1 MPNNDGYNFNGG
13 YDNNQNPFD
22 QNPQN
27 NYGYDG
33 YDQYGQ
39 DGYGQYDQNG
49 YNQGQYGQDPNG
61 YGQDQ
66 YGYGQNNYQNQQFD
80 QYGNPIP
87 PQKKRKKLPIIIAV
101 IVLALAAVG
110 YVFKDKIFP
119 NKGGNNEEVTTET
132 TDSNSATV
140 IYGFNDEQRPVD
152 KHGNIVKPQF
162 DANGELLIPP
172 IDRSVLTKLGISE
185 DEYKNGEFNPFFDE
199 AGRSS
204 KEPVLDLDGKPI
216 MKSDG
221 TQLLKII
228 GRDIVLNPAGEPF
241 LKDTGEV
248 WYTDDP
254 FAPSAEEVEKSTG
267 MQYSLIDKTADKGPA
282 PQESTTKEEPKYVTT
297 LEEAFFQSVSDDSK
311 ITETRWRDMGLNP
324 TAESKNKFIIYNNQG
339 ILAPYD
345 NLKYL
350 NREVYGRLLSYDFFS
365 NIMTRKVTEIAGTY
379 NPQRPEPVIQISID
393 YNKEP
398 TISKLKNILKE
409 LRDKNWYL
417 DLQNKSMDRMI
428 SDITSYLGQQTYD
441 TTRAENLFKGTNWL
455 GVIAT
460 PGTYDYWFQNKVVE
474 NLNILNK
481 TRSKTLNESQMAKL
495 HYDIYK
501 KLVNDRLYYYKQEA
515 CKEMNA
521 FSAGSCSSAGDLSTL
536 EIRSDFIQSIYTYAY
551 TKSQEEF
558 IKCMYLIHS
567 EIRNPYNDLNLLDDN
582 VKSKENSTEQSEQSQ

>member
-13 YDNNQNPFD
+13 YDNNQNPFN

-27 NYGYDG
+27 DYGYDNYGPYDQNSGG

-39 DGYGQYDQNG
+39 EQYGYD
-49 YNQGQYGQDPNG
+49 QGQYGQEQ
-61 YGQDQ
+61 YGQEQ
-66 YGYGQNNYQNQQFD
+66 YNYQNQQYD

-87 PQKKRKKLPIIIAV
+87 PKKKGKKLPIIIV
-101 IVLALAAVG
+101 VVLLALGAVG
-110 YVFKDKIFP
+110 YVFKDKIFSD
-119 NKGGNNEEVTTET
+119 KSGNTAESTSESAQS
-132 TDSNSATV
+132 SNMTV
-140 IYGFNDEQRPVD
+140 IYGFNDEQRPID
-152 KHGNIVKPQF
+152 KHGNIIKPQF

-185 DEYKNGEFNPFFDE
+185 EEYKNGEFNPFFDE

-254 FAPSAEEVEKSTG
+254 FAPSEEEIEAVTG
-267 MQYSLIDKTADKGPA
+267 MQYSMIDKTAEKSQNTG
-282 PQESTTKEEPKYVTT
+282 QESVKEEPKYVTT
-297 LEEAFFQSVSDDSK
+297 LEESFFQSVSDDSK

-324 TAESKNKFIIYNNQG
+324 TAESKNKFIVYNNQG

-365 NIMTRKVTEIAGTY
+365 NIMKREVKEIAGTY
-379 NPQRPEPVIQISID
+379 NPQKPEPVIQISID

-398 TISKLKNILKE
+398 TIAKLKNILKE

-417 DLQNKSMDRMI
+417 DLQNKSVDRMI

-441 TTRAENLFKGTNWL
+441 TSRSESLFKGTNWL

-536 EIRSDFIQSIYTYAY
+536 EIRSDFIQSVYTYAY
-551 TKSQEEF
+551 TKSQEDF

-582 VKSKENSTEQSEQSQ
+582 AKPVESNVEQTNQT

>member
-1 MPNNDGYNFNGG
+1 MPSNDGYNFNGG

-27 NYGYDG
+27 DYGYGNYDPYDQNSGG

-39 DGYGQYDQNG
+39 EQYGYD
-49 YNQGQYGQDPNG
+49 QGQYGQEQ
-61 YGQDQ
+61 YGQEQ
-66 YGYGQNNYQNQQFD
+66 YNYQNQQYD

-87 PQKKRKKLPIIIAV
+87 PKKKGKKLPIIIV
-101 IVLALAAVG
+101 VVLLALGAVG
-110 YVFKDKIFP
+110 YVFKDKILP
-119 NKGGNNEEVTTET
+119 DKTGNTNENTSESAQS
-132 TDSNSATV
+132 SNMAV

-152 KHGNIVKPQF
+152 KHGNIIKPQF

-185 DEYKNGEFNPFFDE
+185 EEYKNGEFNPFFDE

-248 WYTDDP
+248 WYKDDP
-254 FAPSAEEVEKSTG
+254 FAPSEEEIEAATG
-267 MQYSLIDKTADKGPA
+267 MQYSMIDKTAEKS
-282 PQESTTKEEPKYVTT
+282 QTTEQTNTKEEPKYVTT
-297 LEEAFFQSVSDDSK
+297 LEESFFQSVSDDSK

-324 TAESKNKFIIYNNQG
+324 TAESKNKFIVYNNQG

-365 NIMTRKVTEIAGTY
+365 NIMKREVKEIAGTY
-379 NPQRPEPVIQISID
+379 NPQKPEPVIQISID

-398 TISKLKNILKE
+398 TIAKLKNILKE

-417 DLQNKSMDRMI
+417 DLQNKSIDRMI

-441 TTRAENLFKGTNWL
+441 TSRSQGLFKGTNWL

-536 EIRSDFIQSIYTYAY
+536 EIRSDFIQSVYTYAY
-551 TKSQEEF
+551 TKSQEDF

-582 VKSKENSTEQSEQSQ
+582 AKPAESNIEQTNQTE

>member
-1 MPNNDGYNFNGG
+1 MSNNDGYNFNGG

-27 NYGYDG
+27 DYGYGNYDQYDQNTGG
-33 YDQYGQ
+33 YDQY
-39 DGYGQYDQNG
+39 DQG
-49 YNQGQYGQDPNG
+49 
-61 YGQDQ
+61 Q
-66 YGYGQNNYQNQQFD
+66 YGYGQDPYGQGQDQYEQDQYNYQNQQYD
-80 QYGNPIP
+80 QYGDPIP
-87 PQKKRKKLPIIIAV
+87 PKKKGKKLPIIIV
-101 IVLALAAVG
+101 VVLLALGAVG
-110 YVFKDKIFP
+110 YVFKDKIFSD
-119 NKGGNNEEVTTET
+119 KGGNTTENT
-132 TDSNSATV
+132 AESAQSSNMTV
-140 IYGFNDEQRPVD
+140 IYGFNDEQRPID
-152 KHGNIVKPQF
+152 KHGNIIKPQF

-185 DEYKNGEFNPFFDE
+185 EEYKNGEFNPFFDE

-254 FAPSAEEVEKSTG
+254 FAPSEEEIEVATG
-267 MQYSLIDKTADKGPA
+267 MQYSMIDKTAEKS
-282 PQESTTKEEPKYVTT
+282 QTTDQQSVKEEPKYVTT
-297 LEEAFFQSVSDDSK
+297 LEESFFQSVSDDSK

-324 TAESKNKFIIYNNQG
+324 TAESKNKFIVYNNQG

-365 NIMTRKVTEIAGTY
+365 GIMKREVKEIAGTY
-379 NPQRPEPVIQISID
+379 NPQKPEPVIQISID

-398 TISKLKNILKE
+398 TIAKLKNILKE

-417 DLQNKSMDRMI
+417 DLQNKSIDRMI

-441 TTRAENLFKGTNWL
+441 TSRSESLFKGTNWL

-481 TRSKTLNESQMAKL
+481 TRSKILNESQMSKL

-536 EIRSDFIQSIYTYAY
+536 EIRSDFIQSVYTYAY
-551 TKSQEEF
+551 TKSQEDF

-582 VKSKENSTEQSEQSQ
+582 AKPVESNVEQTEQTQ

>member
-22 QNPQN
+22 QSPQN
-27 NYGYDG
+27 DYGYGNYDQYDQNAGG

-39 DGYGQYDQNG
+39 GQYG
-49 YNQGQYGQDPNG
+49 YGQDPYG
-61 YGQDQ
+61 QGQDQYGQDQ
-66 YGYGQNNYQNQQFD
+66 YNYQNQQYD

-87 PQKKRKKLPIIIAV
+87 PKKKGKKLPIIIV
-101 IVLALAAVG
+101 VVLLALGAVG
-110 YVFKDKIFP
+110 YVFKDKIFSD
-119 NKGGNNEEVTTET
+119 KGGNTTENT
-132 TDSNSATV
+132 AESAQSSNMTV
-140 IYGFNDEQRPVD
+140 IYGFNDEQRPID
-152 KHGNIVKPQF
+152 KHGNIIKPQF
-162 DANGELLIPP
+162 DSNGELLIPP

-185 DEYKNGEFNPFFDE
+185 EEYKNGEFNPFFDE

-254 FAPSAEEVEKSTG
+254 FAPSEEEIEAATG
-267 MQYSLIDKTADKGPA
+267 MQYSMIDKTAEKS
-282 PQESTTKEEPKYVTT
+282 QTTDQQSVKEEPKYVTT
-297 LEEAFFQSVSDDSK
+297 LEESFFQSVSDDSK

-324 TAESKNKFIIYNNQG
+324 TAESKNKFIVYNNQG

-365 NIMTRKVTEIAGTY
+365 GIMKREVKEIAGTY
-379 NPQRPEPVIQISID
+379 NPQKPEPVIQISID

-398 TISKLKNILKE
+398 TIAKLKNILKE

-417 DLQNKSMDRMI
+417 DLQNKSIDRMI

-441 TTRAENLFKGTNWL
+441 TSRSESLFKGTNWL

-481 TRSKTLNESQMAKL
+481 TRSKTLNESQMSKL

-536 EIRSDFIQSIYTYAY
+536 EIRSDFIQSVYTYAY
-551 TKSQEEF
+551 TKSQEDF

-582 VKSKENSTEQSEQSQ
+582 AKPVESNVEQTDQTQ

>member
-13 YDNNQNPFD
+13 YDNNQNPFN

-27 NYGYDG
+27 DYGYDN
-33 YDQYGQ
+33 YDQY
-39 DGYGQYDQNG
+39 D
-49 YNQGQYGQDPNG
+49 QGQGGYDS

-66 YGYGQNNYQNQQFD
+66 YGYDQGQYSQDQYGQDQYNYQNQQYD

-87 PQKKRKKLPIIIAV
+87 PKKKGKKLPIIIIVV
-101 IVLALAAVG
+101 ILALGAVG
-110 YVFKDKIFP
+110 YVFKDKILS
-119 NKGGNNEEVTTET
+119 GGENENSEPATEVS
-132 TDSNSATV
+132 DSNNLTT
-140 IYGFNDEQRPVD
+140 IYGFNDEQRPID
-152 KHGNIVKPQF
+152 KHGNIIKPQF

-185 DEYKNGEFNPFFDE
+185 EEYKNGEFNPFFDE

-254 FAPSAEEVEKSTG
+254 FAPSEEEIEAATG
-267 MQYSLIDKTADKGPA
+267 MQYSMIDKTAEKSQNTG
-282 PQESTTKEEPKYVTT
+282 QESVKEEPKYVTT
-297 LEEAFFQSVSDDSK
+297 LEESFFQSVSDDSK

-324 TAESKNKFIIYNNQG
+324 TAESKNKFIVYNNQG

-365 NIMTRKVTEIAGTY
+365 NIMKREVKEIAGTY
-379 NPQRPEPVIQISID
+379 NPQKPEPVIQMSID

-398 TISKLKNILKE
+398 TIAKLKNILKE

-417 DLQNKSMDRMI
+417 DLQNKSIDRMI

-441 TTRAENLFKGTNWL
+441 TSRSQGLFKGTNWL

-536 EIRSDFIQSIYTYAY
+536 EIRSDFIQSVYTYAY
-551 TKSQEEF
+551 TKSQEDF

-582 VKSKENSTEQSEQSQ
+582 VKAAESDMEQTNQTQ

>member
-13 YDNNQNPFD
+13 YDNNQNPFN

-27 NYGYDG
+27 DYGYDNYGPYDQNSGG

-39 DGYGQYDQNG
+39 EQYGYD
-49 YNQGQYGQDPNG
+49 QGQYGQEQ
-61 YGQDQ
+61 YGQEQ
-66 YGYGQNNYQNQQFD
+66 YNYQNQQYD

-87 PQKKRKKLPIIIAV
+87 PKKKGKKLPIIIV
-101 IVLALAAVG
+101 VVLLALGAVG
-110 YVFKDKIFP
+110 YVFKDKIFSD
-119 NKGGNNEEVTTET
+119 KSGNTAESASESAQS
-132 TDSNSATV
+132 SNMTV
-140 IYGFNDEQRPVD
+140 IYGFNDEQRPID
-152 KHGNIVKPQF
+152 KHGNIIKPQF

-185 DEYKNGEFNPFFDE
+185 EEYKNGEFNPFFDE

-248 WYTDDP
+248 WYMDDP
-254 FAPSAEEVEKSTG
+254 FAPSEEEIEAATG
-267 MQYSLIDKTADKGPA
+267 MQYSMIDKTAEKSQNTG
-282 PQESTTKEEPKYVTT
+282 QESVKEEPKYVTT
-297 LEEAFFQSVSDDSK
+297 LEESFFQSVSDDSK

-324 TAESKNKFIIYNNQG
+324 TAESKNKFIVYNNQG

-365 NIMTRKVTEIAGTY
+365 NIMKREVKEIAGTY
-379 NPQRPEPVIQISID
+379 NPQKPEPVIQISID

-398 TISKLKNILKE
+398 TIAKLKNILKE

-417 DLQNKSMDRMI
+417 DLQNKSVDRMI

-441 TTRAENLFKGTNWL
+441 TSRSESLFKGTNWL

-536 EIRSDFIQSIYTYAY
+536 EIRSDFIQSVYTYAY
-551 TKSQEEF
+551 TKSQEDF

-582 VKSKENSTEQSEQSQ
+582 AKPVESNVEQTNQT